1 MSNYNYKYVQNYYCM
16 RLSRVKAV
24 VTQEQIEHGDKIV
37 ICLNKKHNVID
48 CGWVPKGRQAA
59 KVYITHYLT
68 PDEYKNLTEK
78 RYTEIIYQLI
88 NEHKKILNQQK
99 IKEIE
104 KDFVE
109 NDQV

>member
-1 MSNYNYKYVQNYYCM
+1 MSNYKQVQNYSCM
-16 RLSRVKAV
+16 LLSRIKAIV
-24 VTQEQIEHGDKIV
+24 AQETIALGHKIV
-37 ICLNKKHNVID
+37 ICLNKECCVID
-48 CGWVPKGRQAA
+48 CGWVPKGRQIA
-59 KVYITHYLT
+59 KAYIPYYLT

-78 RYTEIIYQLI
+78 QYTEIIYKLI